1 MIRPDT
7 TLLAATLGAALREVI
22 GASYACTLTH
32 DRAELAHA
40 ELPASLAGCATML
53 PLAIGGADYALC
65 LVAAPGVAA
74 RWLARMLGRAP
85 SAQETTELAASVID
99 EALNQIS
106 GRFAGLLGEL
116 DFAVELGTPREAAGS
131 AVARWQ
137 LWSCDGHPLA
147 IALNA
152 GHDDA

>member
-1 MIRPDT
+1 MSCPDT
-7 TLLAATLGAALREVI
+7 TLLAATLGTALREVI

-40 ELPASLAGCATML
+40 ELPASLSGCTTVL
-53 PLAIGGADYALC
+53 PLVIGVTRYTLR
-65 LVAAPGVAA
+65 LAAASEVLA

-85 SAQETTELAASVID
+85 SAQETTELAASVLC
-99 EALNQIS
+99 EALNQIG
-106 GRFAGLLGEL
+106 GRFAGLLGEVG
-116 DFAVELGTPREAAGS
+116 FAVELGTPRESDQSAATH
-131 AVARWQ
+131 WQ

-147 IALNA
+147 IALHA